1 MIGKPRDR
9 NKDVPTSQDV
19 TFPGLNAFYS
29 VLPLLKQGTPI
40 TPQEVVMNPGTA
52 TMSKASATTAN
63 QAAKTFRNLLFTWQH
78 DAASSQIDTLAA
90 ELTAQVAKDGS
101 ICVGLMQVNSIPKL
115 FGLIYFLDGY
125 GLLLR
130 QRYRDQRDGVF
141 VYIDRKQDVASEFA
155 GSVVNERAQ
164 TPEVTPTWPEFA
176 RAA

>member
-9 NKDVPTSQDV
+9 NEDVQNSQDV
-19 TFPGLNAFYS
+19 TFPGLNALYGA
-29 VLPLLKQGTPI
+29 PKAAPI
-40 TPQEVVMNPGTA
+40 TPQEVVMNPGIT
-52 TMSKASATTAN
+52 SKNPSN
-63 QAAKTFRNLLFTWQH
+63 QAAKTFRNLLFIWQQ
-78 DAASSQIDTLAA
+78 DAASSQIDALAA

-101 ICVGLMQVNSIPKL
+101 SCVGLMQVSSIPKL

-141 VYIDRKQDVASEFA
+141 VYIDRKQDAVSEFA
-155 GSVVNERAQ
+155 GSIVNERTQ
-164 TPEVTPTWPEFA
+164 TPEATPTWPEFA

>member
-1 MIGKPRDR
+1 VINRVKKSSQRDR
-9 NKDVPTSQDV
+9 NEDVAYSQDV
-19 TFPGLNAFYS
+19 TFPGLNASRGASYRAA
-29 VLPLLKQGTPI
+29 PI
-40 TPQEVVMNPGTA
+40 TPQEVVMNPGTL
-52 TMSKASATTAN
+52 N

-78 DAASSQIDTLAA
+78 DAASPQIDALAA

-101 ICVGLMQVNSIPKL
+101 ICVGLMQVSSIPKL

-141 VYIDRKQDVASEFA
+141 VYIDRKQDVVSEFA
-155 GSVVNERAQ
+155 GSVVSERSQ
-164 TPEVTPTWPEFA
+164 TQATPTWPELA